1 MGAIYNMDS
10 LTKIVPN
17 VKKYSDYL
25 FDINKGKTP
34 IMLSGLTD
42 TGKVHIA
49 YSTKFYT
56 DKPICII
63 TYNDMQ
69 AKKIKKDFGF
79 FDDNIKIFPKRDVAS
94 FDYIAESKDVLYERI
109 SNINDIMENK
119 APIIITTIEAVM
131 QKMISKKDL
140 YKNVLNI
147 KVNDEISID
156 KLKETLISLRI

>member
-1 MGAIYNMDS
+1 MDS

-42 TGKVHIA
+42 VGKVHMS

-63 TYNDMQ
+63 TYNEMQ
-69 AKKIKKDFGF
+69 AKKLKKDFAF
-79 FDDNIKIFPKRDVAS
+79 FNDNVKIFPKRDVTN
-94 FDYIAESKDVLYERI
+94 FDYIAESKDILYERI
-109 SNINDIMENK
+109 SNINDIIENK
-119 APIIITTIEAVM
+119 SPIIITTIEAVM
-131 QKMISKKDL
+131 QKMISQKDL
-140 YKNVLNI
+140 FKNILNL

-156 KLKETLISLRI
+156 KLKETLVLLRI

>member
-1 MGAIYNMDS
+1 MDS

>member
-1 MGAIYNMDS
+1 MDS

-42 TGKVHIA
+42 TGKVHMA

>member
-1 MGAIYNMDS
+1 MDS

-42 TGKVHIA
+42 TGKVHMA

-156 KLKETLISLRI
+156 KLKENLISLRI

>member
-156 KLKETLISLRI
+156 KLKENLISLRI

>member
-131 QKMISKKDL
+131 QRMISKKYL
-140 YKNVLNI
+140 YKNILNI